1 DPSYPAER
9 IASMLETAGAAFAVT
24 QEAYEE
30 RFSGFTTVLVDRD
43 RAAIDACPRTA
54 PERGEDPQALA
65 YTIFT
70 SGSTG
75 RPKGVEVTHR
85 GLANHVAWAA
95 RELAS
100 QGQGGAP
107 LFSSV
112 AFDLVVPNLWAP
124 LVTGQKVHTV
134 PQDTDMADLGQQ
146 LAGSRPYSFIKLTP
160 GHLDILAE
168 QLTPEQAASLAPVLV
183 VAGEAFTRTTLERWR
198 TLSPHTRIINEY
210 GPTEA
215 SVGTCVYPV
224 PADETAEVL
233 PIGTPLPNMTMY
245 VLDAALEPT
254 PVGVPG
260 ELYVGGTGVAR
271 GYAGRPDL
279 TADRF
284 LPDPHGTPGD
294 RLYRTGD
301 LARTRPDGTVEF
313 LGRLDDQIKIRGY
326 RIEPGEIQSVLT
338 DHPAIRDTVVI
349 PHTTPTGETHLAA
362 YYVADHELDPADL
375 TKHAAT
381 HLPDYMLPTT
391 YTPLTTIPLNTNGK
405 TDKNALPHPDNTAG
419 PTAGIAP
426 RTVTEER
433 IADIWSE
440 LLGTRV
446 GVEDS
451 FFQSGGNSILAIRL
465 ISRIQEEFDID
476 FKVRTVFE
484 GPTVARLAAAV
495 EAAVAAEIDAELAAY
510 PPAAPPHATPT
521 NGQALAKEFTA

>member
-1 DPSYPAER
+1 
-9 IASMLETAGAAFAVT
+9 
-24 QEAYEE
+24 
-30 RFSGFTTVLVDRD
+30 
-43 RAAIDACPRTA
+43 
-54 PERGEDPQALA
+54 QALA

-75 RPKGVEVTHR
+75 RPKGVEVTHQ

-134 PQDTDMADLGQQ
+134 AQDTDMADLGREVAA
-146 LAGSRPYSFIKLTP
+146 AGPYSFIKLTP
-160 GHLDILAE
+160 GHLDVLVE
-168 QLTPEQAASLAPVLV
+168 QLTAEQAASLAPVLV

-198 TLSPHTRIINEY
+198 TLAPHTRLINEY

-224 PADETAEVL
+224 PADEAAEVL

-254 PVGVPG
+254 PIGVPG

-284 LPDPHGTPGD
+284 VPDPHGTPGD

-301 LARTRPDGTVEF
+301 LVRTRPDGAVEF
-313 LGRLDDQIKIRGY
+313 LGRLDDQIKIRGH

-338 DHPAIRDTVVI
+338 DHPAIRDAVVI
-349 PHTTPTGETHLAA
+349 PRTTTAGETHLVA
-362 YYVADHELDPADL
+362 YYVSTEGSSVDAADL
-375 TKHAAT
+375 GKHAAER
-381 HLPDYMLPTT
+381 LPDYMLPTA
-391 YTPLTTIPLNTNGK
+391 YIALDTIPLNTNGK
-405 TDKNALPHPDNTAG
+405 TDKRALPDPDDTAD
-419 PTAGIAP
+419 PAAGIAP

-495 EAAVAAEIDAELAAY
+495 EATVTAEIDAELAAY
-510 PPAAPPHATPT
+510 PPAAHPHATPT
-521 NGQALAKEFTA
+521 NGQALAKEFTV

>member
-1 DPSYPAER
+1 
-9 IASMLETAGAAFAVT
+9 
-24 QEAYEE
+24 
-30 RFSGFTTVLVDRD
+30 
-43 RAAIDACPRTA
+43 
-54 PERGEDPQALA
+54 
-65 YTIFT
+65 
-70 SGSTG
+70 
-75 RPKGVEVTHR
+75 
-85 GLANHVAWAA
+85 
-95 RELAS
+95 
-100 QGQGGAP
+100 
-107 LFSSV
+107 
-112 AFDLVVPNLWAP
+112 
-124 LVTGQKVHTV
+124 
-134 PQDTDMADLGQQ
+134 
-146 LAGSRPYSFIKLTP
+146 
-160 GHLDILAE
+160 
-168 QLTPEQAASLAPVLV
+168 
-183 VAGEAFTRTTLERWR
+183 TRL
-198 TLSPHTRIINEY
+198 INEY

-224 PADETAEVL
+224 PDEEPAEVL

-284 LPDPHGTPGD
+284 LPDLYGTPGN

-301 LARTRPDGTVEF
+301 LVRTRPDGAVEF

-326 RIEPGEIQSVLT
+326 RIEPGEIQSTLT
-338 DHPAIRDTVVI
+338 DHPAIRDAVVVAR
-349 PHTTPTGETHLAA
+349 PTATGETLLVA
-362 YYVADHELDPADL
+362 YYVAHQELDPADL
-375 TKHAAT
+375 GKHAAT
-381 HLPDYMLPTT
+381 RLPDYMLPTT
-391 YTPLTTIPLNTNGK
+391 YIQLDTIPLNTNGK
-405 TDKNALPHPDNTAG
+405 TDKRALPDPDDTASAA
-419 PTAGIAP
+419 AGIAP

-495 EAAVAAEIDAELAAY
+495 EAAVTAEIDAELAAY
-510 PPAAPPHATPT
+510 PPAAHPHATPT
-521 NGQALAKEFTA
+521 NGQALAKEFTV